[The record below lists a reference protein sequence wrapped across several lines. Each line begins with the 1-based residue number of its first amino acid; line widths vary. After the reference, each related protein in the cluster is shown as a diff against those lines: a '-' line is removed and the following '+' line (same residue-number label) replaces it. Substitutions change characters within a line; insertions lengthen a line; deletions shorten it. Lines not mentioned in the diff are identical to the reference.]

1 MTDRYGNPWRD
12 DPDRY
17 GREDR
22 GFIERTGDQ
31 VRSWLGDEEAE
42 RRRRM
47 DEQERQRYYA
57 RQSPYYEDRWR
68 SGGFWPDDYGR
79 IEYDRPGPGF
89 SGYRTWR
96 DRGVPRGYRGE
107 TDRERNWRGPY
118 SSAYDYVWPY
128 WPYYGGPGP
137 GGPWRQRHFAGRGPK
152 GYQRPDNRINEDVCD
167 RLADAP
173 DVDASEIEVAV
184 KNGEVTLSGTV
195 DDRQDKRRA
204 EDLTESVSGVCEVHN
219 HLRVDRAQELSAG
232 TAAGEASAARTR
244 H

>member
-1 MTDRYGNPWRD
+1 MPDRYENPWRD
-12 DPDRY
+12 DPYRY

-22 GFIERTGDQ
+22 GFIDRAGD
-31 VRSWLGDEEAE
+31 RAWPSDEEAE

-57 RQSPYYEDRWR
+57 RESAPYYEDRWR

-89 SGYRTWR
+89 AGDRTWR

-107 TDRERNWRGPY
+107 PARETSRRGPY
-118 SSAYDYVWPY
+118 SYDYVWPY

-137 GGPWRQRHFAGRGPK
+137 SAPGRERYFAGRGPK

-173 DVDASEIEVAV
+173 DVDASEIEVTV

-204 EDLTESVSGVCEVHN
+204 EDLAETVSGVREVHN
-219 HLRVDRAQELSAG
+219 HLRVGRAQEPSVG
-232 TAAGEASAARTR
+232 TAAGETGAAKTR